1 MSRDDG
7 GTRYTVRDSP
17 ISHSGDTGEG
27 FEKQVHAIANIFDR
41 AANLNKEVCHA
52 LKLTLLDQVPRPTA
66 HGVGELG
73 AAKWFSEYDDDNGA
87 EYLKVPG
94 LSATLEVVHIVMFYA
109 LLQVESD
116 ISIAKPPAA
125 VFEFISSPINWVVG
139 TRFIEVIDDKNGLK
153 FDAEWVVTRNYKD
166 EFFQFQFPSDYSH
179 GPFQEII
186 ITYNVSQNTDGS
198 TSFTRRMVS
207 WIKPG
212 VDTKP
217 LSSFYEND
225 MHNDYVAAV
234 KARVEAI

>member
-1 MSRDDG
+1 MS
-7 GTRYTVRDSP
+7 
-17 ISHSGDTGEG
+17 
-27 FEKQVHAIANIFDR
+27 
-41 AANLNKEVCHA
+41 
-52 LKLTLLDQVPRPTA
+52 
-66 HGVGELG
+66 
-73 AAKWFSEYDDDNGA
+73 
-87 EYLKVPG
+87 
-94 LSATLEVVHIVMFYA
+94 
-109 LLQVESD
+109 LLQVESH
-116 ISIAKPPAA
+116 ITIAKPAAA
-125 VFEFISSPINWVVG
+125 VFDFISSPINWAGLHPGSKEIRGDGVQTSAKVG

-153 FDAEWVVTRNYKD
+153 FDAEWVVTRNYKN

-179 GPFQEII
+179 GPFQEIV

-234 KARVEAI
+234 KARVEAA